1 MSQSRGEKFGGVN
14 VGSIESHCDASF
26 ATNVHDKG
34 YPRPNSCKLIKSL
47 QVFLSASP
55 MFKQLTDNSTIIIWH
70 KVDEETENTTEKE
83 TAAKGS
89 LSPDG
94 I

>member
-1 MSQSRGEKFGGVN
+1 
-14 VGSIESHCDASF
+14 
-26 ATNVHDKG
+26 
-34 YPRPNSCKLIKSL
+34 
-47 QVFLSASP
+47 

-94 I
+94 IQKWHDHYCTGNFYSHHENELGVFIGYTRKFSGIQIQTIVDEGVG